1 MGAVNIIRLVE
12 TLPWNPNRPRWPQKR
27 NLERI
32 DRVILHQSLGHADTS
47 GNRDVFGVNNYH
59 ISPGNHISAGG
70 CPHICYH
77 LVVDDDGAIY
87 QTNEFTDVVWHCRGQ
102 NSRSIG
108 IMLVGDFAGPGHGG
122 GEPTAVQEQAFFAL
136 AEYLM
141 ETLGLGPKAFAAHAD
156 FGKLAC
162 PGDAA
167 YGWIVEIQKRDNFS
181 NSLP

>member
-12 TLPWNPNRPRWPQKR
+12 SLPWNPNRPRWPQKR

-32 DRVILHQSLGHADTS
+32 DRVILHQSLGHADPS
-47 GNRDVFGVNNYH
+47 GNRDVFGINNYH

-77 LVVDDDGAIY
+77 VVIDDDGSLY

-102 NSRSIG
+102 NARSIG

-122 GEPTAVQEQAFFAL
+122 GEPTTAQEQAFFAL
-136 AEYLM
+136 AEHLIA
-141 ETLGLGPKAFAAHAD
+141 TLGLVPEKIFGHAD
-156 FGKLAC
+156 FGKIAC
-162 PGDAA
+162 PGTAA
-167 YGWIVEIQKRDNFS
+167 YQWVQRLRGKIS
-181 NSLP
+181 C